1 MFDRLDDLLI
11 RYEELMEELN
21 NPYVVEDQKKFRK
34 LMKEQADLAPIVEA
48 YKNYKQAHQDVEDS
62 VALLEEESDEE
73 MRELAK
79 EELADAKK
87 RIEELEQELKIL
99 LLPKDPNDDKNVMVE
114 IRAGAGGDEAALFA
128 SELYRMYVRYA
139 ERQRWKTEIVSLN
152 ENGIGGFKEV
162 VAMVTGKGAYSINP
176 AYTISM
182 DVSDFDICNND
193 LTNAQGNE
201 AELYQRLIQLYRG
214 KFLSEIKG
222 DHNILSKSAYYH
234 SIYIGRVI
242 EYANLLEENKEYAEM
257 ERLARNAIEIDDL
270 EEDLYEI
277 LIRAL
282 YFQKQYKKAYEVY
295 RSTTELLYEAL
306 GIKPSKSLQDLHN
319 LIKKEIHE
327 ENVDILEVQ
336 QELIEEEEE
345 KNGAFFC
352 EYGTFKEMYVI
363 QSRTIGRLGICV

>member
-1 MFDRLDDLLI
+1 M
-11 RYEELMEELN
+11 
-21 NPYVVEDQKKFRK
+21 
-34 LMKEQADLAPIVEA
+34 
-48 YKNYKQAHQDVEDS
+48 
-62 VALLEEESDEE
+62 SDF
-73 MRELAK
+73 
-79 EELADAKK
+79 
-87 RIEELEQELKIL
+87 I
-99 LLPKDPNDDKNVMVE
+99 
-114 IRAGAGGDEAALFA
+114 
-128 SELYRMYVRYA
+128 
-139 ERQRWKTEIVSLN
+139 T
-152 ENGIGGFKEV
+152 
-162 VAMVTGKGAYSINP
+162 TGKGAYSINP

-319 LIKKEIHE
+319 LIKK
-327 ENVDILEVQ
+327 
-336 QELIEEEEE
+336 
-345 KNGAFFC
+345 KFMRKMWT
-352 EYGTFKEMYVI
+352 Y
-363 QSRTIGRLGICV
+363 